1 MPILCKEMR
10 KRVLMQISSTQD
22 AATLATLQSQQKVKE
37 QMQVSLL
44 KKMME
49 QTRQMMQELQKSL
62 QPPKNDQGSISLY
75 A

>member
-1 MPILCKEMR
+1 
-10 KRVLMQISSTQD
+10 MQVSFGGD
-22 AATLATLQSQQKVKE
+22 MAAMATMQSQRKVKE
-37 QMQVSLL
+37 QNQVALL

-49 QTRQMMQELQKSL
+49 QTQQMMQELQRSL